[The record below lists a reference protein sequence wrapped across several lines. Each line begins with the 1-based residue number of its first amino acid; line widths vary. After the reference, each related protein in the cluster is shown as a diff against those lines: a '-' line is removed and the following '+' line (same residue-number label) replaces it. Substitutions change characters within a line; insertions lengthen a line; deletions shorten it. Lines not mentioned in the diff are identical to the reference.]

1 MRTSQP
7 AGEIT
12 AWQLARAIGA
22 TRLIFLLSG
31 LAMAGWAPMVPY
43 AKARLGLDE
52 ATLGLVLLA
61 LGGGSMV
68 SMPLV
73 GFLTHRFGSRR
84 VIGVG
89 GVLLCAALPLLALA
103 PSLAALVVA
112 LLYFGVMLGVVD
124 VAMNAHAVAVEV
136 RAARPLMSGF
146 HGLFSIGG
154 LLGAACISAL
164 LAVGVSLLMASLT
177 LAALLLLIV
186 LSQWGRLL
194 DDRQPSNA
202 VVHAPRRGMRM
213 PGTVW
218 LLGALCFVSF
228 LAEGSMLDWSAVF
241 LRDVRGVAAA
251 SAGIGYAAFS
261 LSMALARI
269 TGDAVIARFGPQRTV
284 RVGALVAATGFVL
297 AAWAPWP
304 VTTLL
309 GFVLVGLGAANIVP
323 LMFGAAGRLPGVPAG
338 VAIATV
344 TAVGYAGLL
353 AGPALIGFL
362 AHASSLSIALALVGG
377 LLVLVAL
384 TARIVRR

>member
-1 MRTSQP
+1 
-7 AGEIT
+7 
-12 AWQLARAIGA
+12 LARAIGA

-73 GFLTHRFGSRR
+73 GFLTHRFGSHR

-89 GVLLCAALPLLALA
+89 GVLLCAALPLLVLA

-194 DDRQPSNA
+194 DDRQPA
-202 VVHAPRRGMRM
+202 LKEVVEAPRRSMRM

-261 LSMALARI
+261 LAMALARI

-297 AAWAPWP
+297 ATWAPWP
-304 VTTLL
+304 ATTLL

-362 AHASSLSIALALVGG
+362 AHASSLSVALALVGG

-384 TARIVRR
+384 AAGIVRR